1 MKHRAL
7 LINIFA
13 IVLGL
18 AAAYGYKVLVED
30 RKHIEQGYS
39 LSERALRCAMELG
52 RYSDSTKNL
61 TAGYNYTILKKFAE
75 ELGSEIEISLSLDG
89 EYYLDSLASG
99 AVDIVVRPINDTTT
113 REDIL
118 ASDHVGDLAKWVVD
132 GNNEIALREINEWL
146 ADYHESEE
154 YAPVHDLYVK
164 AIKNPFLI
172 AENGGTV
179 RQLSPYDSLFRVYSA
194 KLGWKWKEFA
204 ALVYQESRFH
214 IEAMS
219 WRGATGLMQMMPHT
233 ASRYDRD
240 NLLDPEENIRAGVEY
255 LMRLKSIFAKRVA
268 ADQLDIFTLAAYN
281 AGEGRI
287 IDCIN
292 YAQYKNVYDSTWMSV
307 CSVLPDMNEDAIL
320 EVDTVKIGKFSGRE
334 TVYFLD
340 NIMALQEAFDAICPR

>member
-1 MKHRAL
+1 MMKKAL
-7 LINIFA
+7 IINLLA
-13 IVLGL
+13 IILGAAL
-18 AAAYGYKVLVED
+18 ALGYKELIEG
-30 RKHIEQGYS
+30 RKHVEQGYS
-39 LSERALRCAMELG
+39 LSERELRCAMELG
-52 RYSDSTKNL
+52 KYSDSTKNL
-61 TAGYNYTILKKFAE
+61 TAGYNYAILKKFAA
-75 ELGSEIEISLSLDG
+75 ELGSEIEISLSLEG
-89 EYYLDSLASG
+89 ENYLDSLASG
-99 AVDIVVRPINDTTT
+99 AVDIVVRPINDTST
-113 REDIL
+113 RTDIM

-146 ADYHESEE
+146 NAYHESEE

-172 AENGGTV
+172 AENGGKV
-179 RQLSPYDSLFRVYSA
+179 KQLSPYDSLFKVYSA

-255 LMRLKSIFAKRVA
+255 LMRLRSIFAKRVA
-268 ADQLDIFTLAAYN
+268 PDQLDIFTLAAYN

-307 CSVLPDMNEDAIL
+307 CAILPDMAEDSIL

-340 NIMALQEAFDAICPR
+340 NIMALQEAFDAICPK